1 MDGAPAHRILVVE
14 DEPLIAED
22 LADLCRGGGY
32 PVCGVAYSTREAVE
46 LVESMRP
53 TLALLDVHLG
63 EETDGIHLARR
74 LRGEFGIP
82 FIFITSYVDR
92 GTLDRAKETLPLG
105 YIVKPFRNEQVLTTL
120 AIALEQ
126 LGHFTPRELDF
137 ARINRRAREPVSEK
151 EAAVLSCLYQGM
163 DTQTTARTLF
173 VSVNTVKFHLKNLH
187 GKFGVRTRV
196 ELLRTLQELM
206 AG

>member
-1 MDGAPAHRILVVE
+1 MSSGAPHRILVVE

-32 PVCGVAYSTREAVE
+32 PVCGVAYSTREALR
-46 LVESMRP
+46 LVESTCP

-63 EETDGIHLARR
+63 EETDGIHLAAR
-74 LRGEFGIP
+74 LREEFGIP

-105 YIVKPFRNEQVLTTL
+105 YIVKPFRNEQVLSTL
-120 AIALEQ
+120 AIALER

-137 ARINRRAREPVSEK
+137 ARINRRAREPVSDK
-151 EAAVLSCLYQGM
+151 EAAVLTCLYQGM
-163 DTQTTARTLF
+163 DTQGIARSLF

-196 ELLRTLQELM
+196 ELLRALQDLM
-206 AG
+206 TG